1 MSDIPSSVLSHID
14 QGLDASLGR
23 LFDVLRIPS
32 VSTDPAYAEHCERA
46 ARWLEAELG
55 GLGFEASVRPT
66 PGRPMVVAH
75 YNAAG
80 GANAPR
86 VLFYGHYDVQ
96 PPDPLDRWT
105 SPPFEPR
112 IVTGADGGRQI
123 VARGAADDKGQFMT
137 FIEAARAWI
146 AAEGKLPVNVTIL
159 LEGEEETGSPSLL
172 PFLKAN
178 AEELKADVA
187 LVCDTNMWD
196 AQTPAI
202 STRLRGLVMDEVT
215 ITAPAI
221 DLHSGLYGGPAR
233 NPIRVLTR
241 ILAGLH
247 DDQGRVTLPG
257 FYDGVEEL
265 PPEISAQWKSLHFSA
280 ETFLGEIGLSVPAGE
295 QDRSVLEQLWSRPT
309 CDVNGIWGG
318 YTAAGSKTVIPSKAS
333 AKVSFRLVGK
343 QDPLKI
349 REAFREYVQ
358 ASLPEDCKAEFIGY
372 GASPAIEIPT
382 DNPQLTKAAEALKEE
397 FGRPAVMMGCG
408 GSIPIVGAFRAM
420 LGMDSLLI
428 GFGLPNDRIHSPNE
442 KYDVASFHHGIRSWA
457 RILGKLKM

>member
-1 MSDIPSSVLSHID
+1 MPDSTVLSHID
-14 QGLDASLGR
+14 QGLDQSLDR
-23 LFDVLRIPS
+23 LFELLRIPS
-32 VSTDPAYAEHCERA
+32 VSTDPAYAQDCERA
-46 ARWLEAELG
+46 AQWLVAELA
-55 GLGFEASVRPT
+55 GLGFDASVRPT

-80 GANAPR
+80 SPNAPR

-96 PPDPLDRWT
+96 PPDPLDQWVT
-105 SPPFEPR
+105 PPFEPR
-112 IVTGADGGRQI
+112 IATGPDGEKQI
-123 VARGAADDKGQFMT
+123 VARGAADDKGQLMT
-137 FIEAARAWI
+137 FIEAARAWL
-146 AAEGKLPVNVTIL
+146 ATEGALPVNVTVL

-172 PFLKAN
+172 PFLEAN

-215 ITAPAI
+215 ITGPAM
-221 DLHSGLYGGPAR
+221 DLHSGLYGGPSR
-233 NPIRVLTR
+233 NPIRVLAR
-241 ILAGLH
+241 VLAGLH
-247 DDQGRVTLPG
+247 DEDGRVTLPG

-265 PPEISAQWKSLHFSA
+265 PPEIRDQWNALDISA
-280 ETFLGEIGLSVPAGE
+280 EQFLGEIGLAIPAGE
-295 QDRSVLEQLWSRPT
+295 RGRSVLEQLWSRPT

-318 YTAAGSKTVIPSKAS
+318 YTGAGSKTVIPSKAS

-343 QDPLKI
+343 QQPLKI
-349 REAFREYVQ
+349 REAFRAYVRG
-358 ASLPEDCKAEFIGY
+358 AIPSDCKAEFIGF

-382 DNPQLTKAAEALKEE
+382 DNPQLNKAAEALTEE
-397 FGRPAVMMGCG
+397 FGKAPVMMGCG
-408 GSIPIVGAFRAM
+408 GSIPIVGAFRNM

-457 RILGKLKM
+457 RILGRLRA